1 MNNFPNAPI
10 VGQIFD
16 KWTWDGLTWRLSGV
30 SKSGSGFTF
39 VQDALPTATKS
50 GDTWFRTDTTDSFIW
65 IDDGSSTQ
73 WVQFAPGRKYPA
85 SQIAF
90 TSTAGGTYLPA
101 VTAITVQD
109 AIAEVA
115 TDTAATYARG
125 IEVIAPYL
133 SLSGTVVAAAT
144 TTTVTNTISFTP
156 RVGRRYRLFF
166 RIRAITG
173 SPGYVY
179 LRTAG
184 SNNIATNDIYNYLGG
199 AYIHHDIEVIF
210 DGNGVASTY
219 WITYYSNV
227 STTIY
232 SGDQP
237 VGRFYI
243 EDVGPAR

>member
-39 VQDALPTATKS
+39 VQDAVPTATKS
-50 GDTWFRTDTTDSFIW
+50 GDTWFRTDTTDSFVW

-73 WVQFAPGRKYPA
+73 WVQFAPGRKYLA

-90 TSTAGGTYLPA
+90 TPTTTIAATNVQA
-101 VTAITVQD
+101 AID
-109 AIAEVA
+109 EVA

-125 IEVIAPYL
+125 VEVIAPYL
-133 SLSGTVVAAAT
+133 VLSGTAVSANVL
-144 TTTVTNTISFTP
+144 TTVSNTISFTP

-184 SNNIATNDIYNYLGG
+184 SNNIATNDIYNYIGG

-210 DGNGVASTY
+210 DGNDVASTY
-219 WITYYSNV
+219 WITYFSSV
-227 STTIY
+227 ATTIY